1 MTGVMHAARLDVSES
16 LRARWFALY
25 AIVFGGLVAAL
36 FAFGL
41 AESRVLGFTGLSRLL
56 VTYIQ
61 LSMAILPVFV
71 LLTTVRSLA
80 GDREAGVLEYMLS
93 LPISL
98 GGWYWGRFLGRFIVV
113 FLPVFVAMVGAIAW
127 GAAKGVA
134 VPWYHFGF
142 YTALLLSLSLC
153 FLGLSFLISSL
164 ARTLEIAQ
172 GAAFLVWL
180 VLLLF
185 LDLVLLGVIIRGQAP
200 VPLVVAIA
208 LLNPL
213 QAFRVAAMMLF
224 DAELVMLG
232 PSAFVILDAFGQ
244 YGYLAWALL
253 YPLAL
258 GALAGGIGFGFFRSR
273 DLL

>member
-1 MTGVMHAARLDVSES
+1 MTELIHAARLDIAES
-16 LRARWFALY
+16 LRARWFAIYTL
-25 AIVFGGLVAAL
+25 VFGGLVAML

-71 LLTTVRSLA
+71 LITTVRSLA

-93 LPISL
+93 LPVPL
-98 GGWYWGRFLGRFIVV
+98 GSWYWGRFLGRFATV
-113 FLPVFVAMVGAIAW
+113 FLPVFLAMLAAAAW
-127 GAAKGVA
+127 GAVKGA
-134 VPWYHFGF
+134 GVPWLHIGF
-142 YTALLLSLSLC
+142 YTALLLSLTVC
-153 FLGLSFLISSL
+153 FLGLSFLVSSI

-180 VLLLF
+180 MLLLF
-185 LDLVLLGVIIRGQAP
+185 LDLILLGVMIKAQAP
-200 VPLVVAIA
+200 VQTVVALA

-224 DAELVMLG
+224 DPELVMLG
-232 PSAFVILDAFGQ
+232 PSAFVILDAFG
-244 YGYLAWALL
+244 YWGYLAWALI
-253 YPLAL
+253 YPIVL
-258 GALAGGIGFGFFRSR
+258 GAVAGGIGYLVFRGR
-273 DLL
+273 DLI

>member
-1 MTGVMHAARLDVSES
+1 MTELLHAARLDISES

-25 AIVFGGLVAAL
+25 TLVFGGLVAML

-71 LLTTVRSLA
+71 LITTVRSLA

-93 LPISL
+93 LPVPLAS
-98 GGWYWGRFLGRFIVV
+98 WYWGRFVGRFAIV
-113 FLPVFVAMVGAIAW
+113 FLPVFLAMLAAAAW
-127 GAAKGVA
+127 GAAKGAA
-134 VPWYHFGF
+134 VPWFHIGF
-142 YTALLLSLSLC
+142 YTALLFSLAFC
-153 FLGLSFLISSL
+153 FLGLSFLVSSL
-164 ARTLEIAQ
+164 ARTLEVAQ

-180 VLLLF
+180 LLLLF
-185 LDLVLLGVIIRGQAP
+185 LDLILLGVVIKAQAP
-200 VPLVVAIA
+200 VQAVVALA

-224 DAELVMLG
+224 DPDLVMLG
-232 PSAFVILDAFGQ
+232 PSAFVILDTFGHA
-244 YGYLAWALL
+244 GYLAWALL
-253 YPLAL
+253 YPIVLGLA
-258 GALAGGIGFGFFRSR
+258 AGGLGYFVFRSR
-273 DLL
+273 DLV